1 MDGYGI
7 TEPRLRSVLPFRAAP
22 DELSGL
28 RLTVREQ
35 LNLWGLADLVD
46 DVEVVAGELAA
57 NVVRHVGQ
65 DSAATLVLAVGD
77 GRLRLEAHDGSHA
90 VPAIR
95 QPGDYDENGRGLRL
109 LAALAADWGTMLTAS
124 GKAVWCEFSLGV
136 KEEYQRLRRAA
147 STLEV
152 YGRISGRLAPTSSR
166 SLAVLEGAATG
177 LIADLLYWMAKQG
190 RDPDDFLDR
199 AQMRYEAESGAA

>member
-7 TEPRLRSVLPFRAAP
+7 TEPRLRSVLPFRAAA

-28 RLTVREQ
+28 RMTVREQ
-35 LNLWGLADLVD
+35 LNLWGLTELVD

-65 DSAATLVLAVGD
+65 DTAATLVLAVGD
-77 GRLRLEAHDGSHA
+77 GRLRLEAHDGSHT
-90 VPAIR
+90 VPEIR
-95 QPGDYDENGRGLRL
+95 QPGDYEENGRGLRL
-109 LAALAADWGTMLTAS
+109 LAELAADWGTMLTAS
-124 GKAVWCEFSLGV
+124 GKAVWCEFSLSV

-152 YGRISGRLAPTSSR
+152 YGRISGRLAPTSTR
-166 SLAVLEGAATG
+166 NLAVLEGSATG
-177 LIADLLYWMAKQG
+177 LIADLLCWVAKQG
-190 RDPDDFLDR
+190 QDPDDFLDR
-199 AQMRYEAESGAA
+199 AQMHYEAESGAA